1 MICSKSSDKD
11 QTDYKQ
17 KWRYCALNWT
27 VGGKN
32 IFSSNARKF
41 ECLKNDWSSWKVV
54 NSEASCCVQDDEEY
68 LKITAKPGLLQQPN
82 NQDYT
87 GSASP
92 SHVTMTSHKLT
103 LFLSVSLLLW
113 CSLFCCFFLSSP
125 YLSPLPVAL
134 PVSHLFAFFFPFV
147 WLRSLRLGQ
156 SVVKTGCEPV

>member
-1 MICSKSSDKD
+1 MKILCTELDC
-11 QTDYKQ
+11 
-17 KWRYCALNWT
+17 WRE
-27 VGGKN
+27 N

-68 LKITAKPGLLQQPN
+68 LKITTKPGLLQQPN

-134 PVSHLFAFFFPFV
+134 PVSHLLFAFFFPFV
-147 WLRSLRLGQ
+147 CLRSLRLGQ
-156 SVVKTGCEPV
+156 PVVKTEYEPV